1 MHFLDTIKFSYKLWA
16 LVIVSSLSL
25 IALEYYSFTTIDEI
39 KVNGPVYEKIIIDKD
54 LIADILPPPEYLV
67 ESYLVL
73 FQLSVES
80 DPSRITQLLGK
91 FDALEKDYQ
100 TRHAYWQEKE
110 FPAETKSLL
119 LEDSYTPA
127 KEFYAVSREK
137 FLPAVQSGNRELAG
151 KILQEDIKTAYEAH
165 RAVIDKIVV
174 LATASGAANE
184 TAAKE
189 AIGRSRVF
197 MVLSAVILI
206 SFIIL
211 FAVLLIGN
219 MMRAMKRLRNIAES
233 ISVGDLH
240 EAREVFKMNDRD
252 LRVRLLKQGDEIMAL
267 EDAFEHMTIAIG
279 EQVQVAESIAEGRVD
294 TLLTPKSAKDE
305 LTISLNK
312 ISEAL
317 RKLIH
322 ETQFLTEEA
331 NRGHLSS
338 RGNAQN
344 FENGFQEIILG
355 FNLTLD
361 TVLTPIRKGE
371 AALKKVADGN
381 LTTRI
386 NDTYKGDHE
395 LLKNSI
401 NKVAESL
408 QTALVQ
414 VSEVIQHTVF
424 AATQIMD
431 SSKAMSRAAEDQ
443 SQQTAEVAT
452 AIEQMTKTIFENTRA
467 VSMTGAS
474 SKQASEM
481 AIAGTE
487 VITETMNG
495 MGEIVKA
502 TSDTGGMIS
511 SLAKKTEQ
519 IGEIVQVITDIA
531 EQTNLLAL
539 NAAIESARAGE
550 QGRGFAVVA
559 DEVRK
564 LAERTTKATKEIS
577 DTIRVIQNE
586 AHEADKAMSR
596 SVVLVKNGMSSSQK
610 VSEIFAQLRLSNE
623 SVKDMLVQISAA
635 SEEQSATAE
644 QISKIVDSIHGVT
657 NLNVNEIKQ
666 MVQASVSLN
675 KLAGNLDDLI
685 HQFELHE
692 ENLLT
697 K

>member
-1 MHFLDTIKFSYKLWA
+1 MRFLDTIKFSYKLWA

-25 IALEYYSFTTIDEI
+25 IALEYYSFRTIEEI

-110 FPAETKSLL
+110 FPAGTKSLL

-127 KEFYAVSREK
+127 KEFYAVSRER
-137 FLPAVQSGNRELAG
+137 FLPAVQSGNRELAS

-206 SFIIL
+206 SFIVL

-219 MMRAMKRLRNIAES
+219 MMSAMKRLRNIAEA
-233 ISVGDLH
+233 ISVGNLH
-240 EAREVFKMNDRD
+240 EAREVFKLNDRD
-252 LRVRLLKQGDEIMAL
+252 MKSRLLKQGDEIMAL
-267 EDAFEHMTIAIG
+267 EDAFENMTIAIG
-279 EQVQVAESIAEGRVD
+279 EQVQAAESIAEGRVD
-294 TLLTPKSAKDE
+294 TLLTPKSTKDE
-305 LTISLNK
+305 LTLSLNR

-338 RGNAQN
+338 RGNTQK

-355 FNLTLD
+355 FNRTLD

-381 LTTRI
+381 LTARI

-431 SSKAMSRAAEDQ
+431 SGKAMSHAAEDQ

-467 VSMTGAS
+467 VSITEAS
-474 SKQASEM
+474 SRQASEM

-502 TSDTGGMIS
+502 TSATGGMIS

-586 AHEADKAMSR
+586 AHEADIAMSR

-610 VSEIFAQLRLSNE
+610 VSEIFAQLRVSNE

-635 SEEQSATAE
+635 GEEQSATAE
-644 QISKIVDSIHGVT
+644 QISKIVDSIHEVT

-685 HQFELHE
+685 HQFELHDE
-692 ENLLT
+692 GLLT